1 MSEHQPVLFEQQ
13 TSAAELFGSDGES
26 VINQFI
32 GGLQNFGNNVN
43 VVAENLIS
51 FLEYAK
57 FILKTLRDPLALV
70 LIPLLDALI
79 AELEDLKN
87 IGIGSLTIWPW
98 ECGTLAPP
106 VDTSKLEEG
115 LDALAFYLL
124 PDSEKKNKQLVWNP
138 TSGYGLVDRKNNSK
152 SKLSRVDDLV
162 ANPQST
168 NVKNLSELGESKHFL
183 LDVTRGIREFLD
195 PSTWEGP
202 FDQGVATFLEGLKTG
217 LNKRQL
223 NPEEVIDKIIDSFND
238 SNDQLRPTGKGDYQA
253 MVLMFTLPS
262 MSDLNQLVTAFSDYF
277 GGVLSRNF
285 KEGADKSSDSDGKR
299 VSIELGP
306 PLIFD
311 VETSYDI
318 EQKIRKKQL
327 SISQIT
333 SEIESGLLPLQD
345 EFNLNEEKKEL
356 VEEVADLQEDL
367 ELIRKNGSKESKNS
381 IFFMNNVKI
390 NKDILLNADG
400 TPLNLLIDANNPA
413 PDWFPTFKKGDNIVQ
428 GRSTLF
434 GPSFMAKVINHGP
447 IQISNG
453 KVIRNTLTVQ
463 GVRGRVQQNRSTRG
477 VGSAGVIRR
486 MDVLKDEQTKQVL
499 VTGGPSSEA
508 VLRKI
513 PLYQPADAIISEP
526 VPADIKFIGTIK
538 EGENLIDHILPVTLG
553 TAGANEA
560 LAEILREARDANG
573 REDFIIGS
581 YENAGPPD
589 KRFVTPRDR
598 LKKIETEMI
607 SFLENL
613 SIGLVVRHT
622 YLNTGEWKL
631 PEEISEATSDVSVK
645 LKKLATALPGFG
657 INYHVGEIL
666 IKDSIPGNIKTF
678 IPGRAKEMLFD
689 RNSVS
694 KEIIRMNIIQIKL
707 GRLVSDGSY
716 ETQGTAMA
724 PFINVPE
731 NEKKFFEFNR
741 QDSEGQVVMPFETFR
756 FSGGRPPNWKFIR
769 IQDFLPAYGTF
780 IDDAISLIERGKGY
794 VQSGLKFLDN
804 IIERLQ
810 DEIDAIKK
818 FNKTI
823 QQLIQLLSAGFNG
836 AGFYTLSVTGSG
848 GVNDFKRKLGR
859 AKFLKKGPNTFPEI
873 SLETTKKS
881 VIETN
886 PFTGLEEEKF
896 ITGMKPVLK
905 TVEDGPKGPRIV
917 EPSELSN
924 LKYSGAVVFY
934 GQANDS
940 AGFAAWMKQLEAAR
954 SLGMSF
960 IGNLLG
966 TGDSFAEKL
975 RPKVDRVL
983 VQDKNG
989 DFFNSDDNTKKA
1001 KFDTIIRVVLK
1012 NEAHTLTKEE
1022 RDTFEEIQGR
1032 QIDYSPTV
1040 ITSTLNVTN
1049 SDTAIDTSSDVFCLY
1064 KGETP
1069 SAQNCI
1075 QLQNAFR
1082 TSLNEIGTHN
1092 GNPVH
1097 EFTIDLV
1104 TKSQSLP
1111 ASNDNEPTYKLHIT
1125 ESPMTSERLKL
1136 KGRTERKGQP
1146 GRDDLAFNSAIGFKI
1161 EKTSLLSLELNNA
1174 I

>member
-1 MSEHQPVLFEQQ
+1 MAEQQPVIFEQQ
-13 TSAAELFGSDGES
+13 TSGAELFGSGDDS

-43 VVAENLIS
+43 VVAENLIG

-57 FILKTLRDPLALV
+57 FILQTLRDPLALV

-79 AELEDLKN
+79 EELEDLKN
-87 IGIGSLTIWPW
+87 IGIGSLTVWPW
-98 ECGTLAPP
+98 ECGILAPP

-138 TSGYGLVDRKNNSK
+138 TSGYGLVDKKNNSK

-168 NVKNLSELGESKHFL
+168 NIKNLSELGESKHFL
-183 LDVTRGIREFLD
+183 LDTVRGIREFLD

-202 FDQGVATFLEGLKTG
+202 FDQGVATFLEGLKTT

-223 NPEEVIDKIIDSFND
+223 TPQEVIDKILESFND
-238 SNDQLRPTGKGDYQA
+238 SNDQLRPTGKGNYQA
-253 MVLMFTLPS
+253 MVLLFALPS

-285 KEGADKSSDSDGKR
+285 KEGANKSTDSDGKR
-299 VSIELGP
+299 LTIELGP

-311 VETSYDI
+311 VETAYDI
-318 EQKIRKKQL
+318 EKQIRKKEANM
-327 SISQIT
+327 SQIT
-333 SEIESGLLPLQD
+333 TEIESGFLSLQD
-345 EFNLNEEKKEL
+345 EFDLKEE
-356 VEEVADLQEDL
+356 LQELREDVSDL
-367 ELIRKNGSKESKNS
+367 KIDLDEIRKNGSKESKNS
-381 IFFMNNVKI
+381 IFFSNSVKI
-390 NKDILLNADG
+390 NKTLLVDDNNK
-400 TPLNLLIDANNPA
+400 PINLLVDKGKPA
-413 PDWFPTFKKGDNIVQ
+413 PDWFPVFKKGDNIVQ
-428 GRSTLF
+428 GRSTSF
-434 GPSFMAKVINHGP
+434 GPSFEAKVINHGP

-453 KVIRNTLTVQ
+453 KIIRNTLTVQ
-463 GVRGRVQQNRSTRG
+463 GVRGKIQKNRSTRG
-477 VGSAGVIRR
+477 IGSAGVIRR
-486 MDVLKDEQTKQVL
+486 KNLLEDDQMKKTL
-499 VTGGPSSEA
+499 VTGGPGAEE

-513 PLYQPADAIISEP
+513 PLYQPADSIISAP
-526 VPADIKFIGTIK
+526 VPADVKFIGTIK
-538 EGENLIDHILPVTLG
+538 EGDNLIDHVLPVTLG
-553 TAGANEA
+553 TAEANDA
-560 LAEILREARDANG
+560 LSEILRESREAG
-573 REDFIIGS
+573 RGEDFIISS
-581 YENAGPPD
+581 YVSVGPAGRQT
-589 KRFVTPRDR
+589 KPRGR
-598 LKKIETEMI
+598 LKKIQTEMI

-613 SIGLVVRHT
+613 SIGLVVRQT
-622 YLNTGEWKL
+622 YLNTGEWEL
-631 PEEISEATSDVSVK
+631 PEEISEATSDVSVN
-645 LKKLATALPGFG
+645 LKKLASALPGFG
-657 INYHVGEIL
+657 MNYHIGEIF
-666 IKDSIPGNIKTF
+666 IKDSVTGTVREF
-678 IPGRAKEMLFD
+678 IPGRAKEMLFE
-689 RNSVS
+689 RTSTTN
-694 KEIIRMNIIQIKL
+694 EIVRMNIIQIKL
-707 GRLVSDGSY
+707 GRLVGDGSY
-716 ETQGTAMA
+716 ETQGTAMK
-724 PFINVPE
+724 PFINVSGR
-731 NEKKFFEFNR
+731 EKKFYEFNE
-741 QDSEGQVVMPFETFR
+741 QDKDGQIVTPFETFR

-780 IDDAISLIERGKGY
+780 IDEAISLIERGKGY
-794 VQSGLKFLDN
+794 VQSGVKFLDN

-810 DEIDAIKK
+810 DEIDAIVE

-823 QQLIQLLSAGFNG
+823 QQVIQLLSQGFNG
-836 AGFYTLSVTGSG
+836 AGFYTLSVSGSG
-848 GVNDFKRKLGR
+848 GVNDFKRKLSR
-859 AKFLKKGPNTFPEI
+859 AKFLQKEQIVFPEI
-873 SLETTKKS
+873 SLETTQVPLDEIS
-881 VIETN
+881 VN
-886 PFTGLEEEKF
+886 PFTGLEEPKF
-896 ITGMKPVLK
+896 ITGMKPVIK
-905 TVEDGPKGPRIV
+905 EPESGTGPRGPQIV
-917 EPSELSN
+917 DVSELNN

-934 GQANDS
+934 GQANDP
-940 AGFAAWMKQLEAAR
+940 AGFAAWMKQLEAAG

-966 TGDSFAEKL
+966 TGDTFAEKL
-975 RPKVDRVL
+975 RPRVVRVL

-989 DFFNSDDNTKKA
+989 DFFDSEDNTKKA

-1022 RDTFEEIQGR
+1022 RDTFEDIQGR

-1082 TSLNEIGTHN
+1082 TSLNVIGTQN
-1092 GNPVH
+1092 DNPIH
-1097 EFTIDLV
+1097 EFTIDLI
-1104 TKSQSLP
+1104 TKTQTLP
-1111 ASNDNEPTYKLHIT
+1111 ASNDSEPTYKLRIK

-1136 KGRTERKGQP
+1136 KDQQGG
-1146 GRDDLAFNSAIGFKI
+1146 LAFRSFVGFKI

>member
-1 MSEHQPVLFEQQ
+1 MAELQPVIFEQQ
-13 TSAAELFGSDGES
+13 ASLHQLFGSDKDS

-43 VVAENLIS
+43 VVAENLIG

-87 IGIGSLTIWPW
+87 IGVGSLTVWPW
-98 ECGTLAPP
+98 ECGNLAPP

-124 PDSEKKNKQLVWNP
+124 PDSEKKNKTLVWNP
-138 TSGYGLVDRKNNSK
+138 TSGYGLVDRKNNNK
-152 SKLSRVDDLV
+152 SKLSRVDDLI

-183 LDVTRGIREFLD
+183 LDTVRGIREFLD

-202 FDQGVATFLEGLKTG
+202 FDQGVATFLEGLKIG

-223 NPEEVIDKIIDSFND
+223 TPAEVIDKIVDSFND

-262 MSDLNQLVTAFSDYF
+262 LSDLNQLVTAFSDYF

-285 KEGADKSSDSDGKR
+285 KEGSDKSTDSDGKR
-299 VSIELGP
+299 LTIELGP

-311 VETSYDI
+311 IETAYEI
-318 EQKIRKKQL
+318 EKKIREKKL
-327 SISQIT
+327 TISQIE
-333 SEIESGLLPLQD
+333 SEIGSGFLSLED
-345 EFNLNEEKKEL
+345 EVDLREEKKEL
-356 VEEVADLQEDL
+356 DEEISDLSEEL

-381 IFFMNNVKI
+381 IFFMNSVKI
-390 NKDILLNADG
+390 NKNILKDG
-400 TPLNLLIDANNPA
+400 NGKPLNLLINKTNPA
-413 PDWFPTFKKGDNIVQ
+413 PDWFPIFKKGDNIVQ
-428 GRSTLF
+428 GRSTVF
-434 GPSFMAKVINHGP
+434 GPSFEAKVINHGP

-463 GVRGRVQQNRSTRG
+463 GVRGRIQKNRSTRG

-486 MDVLKDEQTKQVL
+486 KNVLEDEQMKETL
-499 VTGGPSSEA
+499 VTGGPSAEE

-513 PLYQPADAIISEP
+513 PLYQPAGAILSEP
-526 VPADIKFIGTIK
+526 VPADVKFIGTIK
-538 EGENLIDHILPVTLG
+538 EGDNLIDHVLPVTLG

-560 LAEILREARDANG
+560 LSEILREARDSNG
-573 REDFIIGS
+573 GEDFIIASFDEGLNG
-581 YENAGPPD
+581 E
-589 KRFVTPRDR
+589 RPRSR

-607 SFLENL
+607 SFLESL
-613 SIGLVVRHT
+613 SIGLVVRQT

-631 PEEISEATSDVSVK
+631 PEEISEATSDVSVN
-645 LKKLATALPGFG
+645 LKKLASALPGFG
-657 INYHVGEIL
+657 INYHVGEIY
-666 IKDSIPGNIKTF
+666 IKDSVTGTVKEF
-678 IPGRAKEMLFD
+678 IPGRAKEMLFE
-689 RNSVS
+689 RNTETR
-694 KEIIRMNIIQIKL
+694 EIVRMNVIQIKL
-707 GRLVSDGSY
+707 GRLVGDGSY
-716 ETQGTAMA
+716 DTQVTAMK
-724 PFINVPE
+724 PFINVADR
-731 NEKKFFEFNR
+731 EKKFHEFN
-741 QDSEGQVVMPFETFR
+741 QKDGDGQIVTPFETFR
-756 FSGGRPPNWKFIR
+756 FSGGRPPNWKFVR

-780 IDDAISLIERGKGY
+780 IDEAISLIERGKGY
-794 VQSGLKFLDN
+794 VQSGMKFLDN

-810 DEIDAIKK
+810 DEIDAIKE

-823 QQLIQLLSAGFNG
+823 QQLVQLLSQGFNG
-836 AGFYTLSVTGSG
+836 AGFYTLNVSGNG
-848 GVNDFKRKLGR
+848 GVNDFKSKLKR
-859 AKFLKKGPNTFPEI
+859 AKFLQKTPDIFPEI
-873 SLETTKKS
+873 SLETTQKS
-881 VIETN
+881 FIEVN

-905 TVEDGPKGPRIV
+905 APEQTGPTGPRIV
-917 EPSELSN
+917 DPGELSN
-924 LKYSGAVVFY
+924 SKYSGAVVFY

-940 AGFAAWMKQLEAAR
+940 AGFAAWMRQLEAAA

-960 IGNLLG
+960 VGNLLG
-966 TGDSFAEKL
+966 TGDTFAEKL

-989 DFFNSDDNTKKA
+989 NFFNSDDNTKKA
-1001 KFDTIIRVVLK
+1001 KFDTIIRIVLV

-1022 RDTFEEIQGR
+1022 RQTFEDVQGR
-1032 QIDYSPTV
+1032 QIDYSPR
-1040 ITSTLNVTN
+1040 IISSTLNVSN
-1049 SDTAIDTSSDVFCLY
+1049 SDTAISTSNDVFCLY
-1064 KGETP
+1064 KGTEPLST
-1069 SAQNCI
+1069 NCI
-1075 QLQNAFR
+1075 QLQNSFKTELR
-1082 TSLNEIGTHN
+1082 VVGQQN
-1092 GNPVH
+1092 GNDVH
-1097 EFTIDLV
+1097 EFIIDLI
-1104 TKSQSLP
+1104 TRNQSLP
-1111 ASNDNEPTYKLHIT
+1111 ASNDDEPTYKLHIT

-1136 KGRTERKGQP
+1136 KKRFSREGQP
-1146 GRDDLAFNSAIGFKI
+1146 GRDDLAFNSAVGFKI
-1161 EKTSLLSLELNNA
+1161 EKTSLLALELNNA